1 MVASVQLVVEYNIY
15 FKYKEYIVVV
25 GISVLALAVAGG
37 ILYMCAKTCFE
48 RCGGGKKKPKMIIA
62 KT

>member
-1 MVASVQLVVEYNIY
+1 MVASVQLIVEYNIY

-25 GISVLALAVAGG
+25 GIIVLSLAVGVG
-37 ILYMCAKTCFE
+37 ILCMGAQACYK
-48 RCGGGKKKPKMIIA
+48 RCGPTRNKPKMIIA

>member
-25 GISVLALAVAGG
+25 GISVLALAIGIG
-37 ILYMCAKTCFE
+37 ILCMCAKACYK